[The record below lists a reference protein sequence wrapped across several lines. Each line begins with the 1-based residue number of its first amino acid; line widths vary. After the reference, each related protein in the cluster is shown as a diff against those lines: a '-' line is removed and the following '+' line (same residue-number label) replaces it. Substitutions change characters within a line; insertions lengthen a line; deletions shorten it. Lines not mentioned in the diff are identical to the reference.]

1 MPLHPAAPD
10 DLGGLLDAFEQTVQ
24 AVVDLGWGCRPEDF
38 DKPSEVP
45 DWSVRGQVSQV
56 LAIEKAFAQLLR
68 DPRPAAA
75 GDDPSLRFP
84 RLVTVDVDARQHW
97 EGRSIVSELADF
109 HPEHMEVIRTFAT
122 DLDADLSD
130 AFGPGAT
137 LRDQLRR
144 RIADVWIREQ
154 DVRVAL
160 DAPGDLDS
168 PAAAVYTG
176 AVLTALPRVAA
187 RSAGIPPGQVI
198 VIDVTGPVRGR
209 AGVRVVY
216 GEDGRPYG
224 EALFSGQDRVDGEGD
239 VPPEVTTVQLTT
251 EALTRRAADRRSTE
265 AIHFSVTGDEAAA
278 RHLLDALVVL
288 P

>member
-45 DWSVRGQVSQV
+45 DWTVRGQVSSV
-56 LAIEKAFAQLLR
+56 LAIEKAFALLLR
-68 DPRPAAA
+68 DPQPAGS
-75 GDDPSLRFP
+75 GDVPSDRFA
-84 RLVTVDVDARQHW
+84 RLFVVDVDIRQHW
-97 EGRSIVSELADF
+97 EGRSIVSALADF

-122 DLDADLSD
+122 DLDADVSE

-154 DVRVAL
+154 DIRVAL

-176 AVLTALPRVAA
+176 AILTALPRVAA
-187 RSAGIPPGQVI
+187 RSADIPPGHVI
-198 VIDVTGPVRGR
+198 FIDVTGPVRGR
-209 AGVRVVY
+209 GGVRVVY

-224 EALFSGQDRVDGEGD
+224 EALFSGQDRADADGD
-239 VPPEVTTVQLTT
+239 LPAEVTTVQLTT
-251 EALTRRAADRRSTE
+251 DALTRRAADRRRTDE
-265 AIHFSVTGDEAAA
+265 IHFSVTGDEAAA